1 MEKSGLTAHR
11 QLTILRIHQ
20 NHRHETFCFLSACTD
35 ILSVIYIRSA
45 SMNADNSLIW
55 PVWQQQPI
63 FDEVKNG
70 GNANVRFPIRITGS
84 YFRNRRNEVNTYVII
99 TDINKNK
106 NRI

>member
-1 MEKSGLTAHR
+1 MEKSGLTVHR
-11 QLTILRIHQ
+11 LLTILRIHQ

-70 GNANVRFPIRITGS
+70 GKCEYPLYYQDNWIVFSKPKERGEHIYN
-84 YFRNRRNEVNTYVII
+84 YN
-99 TDINKNK
+99 
-106 NRI
+106 